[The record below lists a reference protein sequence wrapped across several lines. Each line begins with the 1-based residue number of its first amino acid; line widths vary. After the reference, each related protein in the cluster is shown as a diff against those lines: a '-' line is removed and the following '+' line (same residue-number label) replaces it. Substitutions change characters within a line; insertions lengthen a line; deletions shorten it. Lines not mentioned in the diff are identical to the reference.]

1 MAEDDGSAVA
11 WDDEDTADD
20 AREDGVGTAIS
31 IDPEVYPT
39 AIDLHAVVLAMLMHA
54 EGAEDR
60 VRATDRSWETALV
73 LRKG

>member
-1 MAEDDGSAVA
+1 MAEDDGSAVT
-11 WDDEDTADD
+11 WDNEDTAHD

-60 VRATDRSWETALV
+60 V
-73 LRKG
+73 